1 MKGDNDMRKLS
12 VSILTTLI
20 IVGGLLSSTIWTNG
34 FINANTSKGNH
45 STTTDID
52 INKQECNNAS
62 SYLKNVRCVDYEKKS
77 E

>member
-1 MKGDNDMRKLS
+1 MRKLS

-34 FINANTSKGNH
+34 FINANASESNH
-45 STTTDID
+45 SNTTNID
-52 INKQECNNAS
+52 SNQQECNNTS
-62 SYLKNVRCVDYEKKS
+62 SYLKNVRCVDYEKRS